1 MRKWKEKFLSRKWL
15 ISEEVAF
22 ERVMNCTYV
31 VELKGIG
38 KYLYKI
44 SYKWENNMSNSLGL

>member
-1 MRKWKEKFLSRKWL
+1 MRKWREKFLSRKCL

-44 SYKWENNMSNSLGL
+44 SYKWENNMSNSL